1 MRLFTRTDLERCARL
16 TLAVYHEE
24 GKGSDELA
32 IAQAVTQI
40 TDETQPVFTKDALL
54 KAVERALEELR

>member
-16 TLAVYHEE
+16 TLGIYHAT

-32 IAQAVTQI
+32 ISQAVTQI

-54 KAVERALEELR
+54 KAVERALDDVR